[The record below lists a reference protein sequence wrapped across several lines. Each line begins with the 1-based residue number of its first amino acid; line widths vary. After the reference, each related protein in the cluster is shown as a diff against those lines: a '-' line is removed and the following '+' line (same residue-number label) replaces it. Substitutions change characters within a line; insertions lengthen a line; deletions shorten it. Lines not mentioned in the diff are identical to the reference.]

1 MAAPETNPLYQFTI
15 ERLIP
20 LHIGPFDVSFTNS
33 AAYMVAAVLIV
44 TAFILL
50 TTRQARLVPDRW
62 QSVTE
67 LSYEFI
73 ANMIEENAGHGGER
87 YFPFIFSLF
96 MFILLGNLLGMIPY
110 TFTYTSHIIIT
121 FALAA
126 IVFIGV
132 TLIGIARHGLRFLT
146 LFAPEGV
153 PLWLMPIL
161 VPIEVISYFIR
172 PFTLS
177 IRLFANMVAGHTT
190 LAIFSASCRS
200 PSPSRWSCWSC
211 WWPCCRPMS
220 SPSSPVSTC
229 TTRSTFTEADFDRM
243 ESASSSLVIP
253 AQERVNLSV
262 ALDQQRCVLRQ
273 AQDEEHRVCHLWQGP
288 RRKSPLLSL
297 AKG

>member
-1 MAAPETNPLYQFTI
+1 MAAAATNPLYQFTI

-73 ANMIEENAGHGGER
+73 ANMIEENAGHGSER

-190 LAIFSASCRS
+190 LAIFAGFV
-200 PSPSRWSCWSC
+200 
-211 WWPCCRPMS
+211 
-220 SPSSPVSTC
+220 VSLGIFGFLPLAVT
-229 TTRSTFTEADFDRM
+229 
-243 ESASSSLVIP
+243 
-253 AQERVNLSV
+253 V
-262 ALDQQRCVLRQ
+262 ALVLLELLVAVLQ
-273 AQDEEHRVCHLWQGP
+273 AYVFTILTCLYLHDALHLH
-288 RRKSPLLSL
+288 
-297 AKG
+297 